1 MRRKQLGVAQCFS
14 FFLGGED
21 GFEEESIINP
31 KQGKSRKCNDNS
43 RQNISTRG
51 TLSKNFGAKTRIN
64 EEKLP
69 KNYELER
76 MRLNSLAEEVK
87 LKKGTLSPNAICWEK
102 LQTFRCGLDHFGPL
116 RGSDPSFGLRGSDHS
131 KSVRSDSER
140 IRSCEY

>member
-1 MRRKQLGVAQCFS
+1 M
-14 FFLGGED
+14 
-21 GFEEESIINP
+21 
-31 KQGKSRKCNDNS
+31 NS

-102 LQTFRCGLDHFGPL
+102 LLTISLWPRPLRTTSWFGPQQNY
-116 RGSDPSFGLRGSDHS
+116 SF
-131 KSVRSDSER
+131 
-140 IRSCEY
+140 